1 MESYW
6 KTLPFDI
13 VTEILQFDG
22 RIKRRKDSF
31 VDQIDV
37 NGDVYQLVRETLAK
51 KVDAKKNMM
60 IDGERY
66 YIDIPLSITFG
77 VIYDNKWYG
86 RETIVSFYRDIRKS
100 TWYSFLDPI
109 YLFCNIYHSYYTIE
123 NTEVS

>member
-37 NGDVYQLVRETLAK
+37 NGDMYRLVRETLAK
-51 KVDAKKNMM
+51 KIDAKKNMM

-66 YIDIPLSITFG
+66 YSHIHLSTNSGI
-77 VIYDNKWYG
+77 IYDNWYG
-86 RETIVSFYRDIRKS
+86 RETMLSFYRDFHM
-100 TWYSFLDPI
+100 Y
-109 YLFCNIYHSYYTIE
+109 YYTE
-123 NTEVS
+123 HAKVC

>member
-37 NGDVYQLVRETLAK
+37 NGDVYRLVRETLAK

-66 YIDIPLSITFG
+66 YIDIPLSIMFG

-86 RETIVSFYRDIRKS
+86 RETIVSFYRD
-100 TWYSFLDPI
+100 FHI
-109 YLFCNIYHSYYTIE
+109 YYYTE
-123 NTEVS
+123 HAKVC

>member
-13 VTEILQFDG
+13 VIEILQFDG

-37 NGDVYQLVRETLAK
+37 NGDVYHLVRDCLIK

-66 YIDIPLSITFG
+66 YNHIHLSTNCGI
-77 VIYDNKWYG
+77 IYDNWYG
-86 RETIVSFYRDIRKS
+86 RETMLSFYRDFHM
-100 TWYSFLDPI
+100 Y
-109 YLFCNIYHSYYTIE
+109 YYTE
-123 NTEVS
+123 QAKVC